1 VSRAVSRWS
10 LSDGH
15 AMTDR
20 FYVGRVGVRSS
31 EEVIDRKELEHLR
44 MMARRGAD
52 YEAAARQMRNRHAL
66 ILENYIRVPGDR
78 WAEGWL
84 AAIRE
89 FSTLVVRRTD
99 R

>member
-1 VSRAVSRWS
+1 MGDTYYRE
-10 LSDGH
+10 
-15 AMTDR
+15 
-20 FYVGRVGVRSS
+20 RVGVRSS

-52 YEAAARQMRNRHAL
+52 YEAAARKMRNRHAL

-89 FSTLVVRRTD
+89 FSEIVVQGAER
-99 R
+99 

>member
-1 VSRAVSRWS
+1 MGDTYYRE
-10 LSDGH
+10 
-15 AMTDR
+15 
-20 FYVGRVGVRSS
+20 RVGVRSS

-52 YEAAARQMRNRHAL
+52 YEAAAKQMRNRHAL

-89 FSTLVVRRTD
+89 FSTLVTRGAD